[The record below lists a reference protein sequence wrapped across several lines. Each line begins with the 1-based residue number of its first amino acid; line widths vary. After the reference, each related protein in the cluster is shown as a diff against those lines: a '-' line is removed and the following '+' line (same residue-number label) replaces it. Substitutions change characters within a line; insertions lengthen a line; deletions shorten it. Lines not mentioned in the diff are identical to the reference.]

1 VPLSVPPSYA
11 GLFIRYQAPDLRR
24 VCSVNQTDFAK
35 ISLALGGFLV
45 QDMGLVRFCAQNLAG
60 L

>member
-1 VPLSVPPSYA
+1 MLV
-11 GLFIRYQAPDLRR
+11 LFIRYQAPDLRR
-24 VCSVNQTDFAK
+24 VCSVNQTGFAK